1 MQNHPRK
8 MKVCQIE
15 RKKCS
20 WVKANKI
27 PRKKKEKRKE
37 KREPTRLKTRKG
49 CLGKKKNSKNNI
61 SKIEKN
67 KNESEWFDHKIRC

>member
-1 MQNHPRK
+1 MEI
-8 MKVCQIE
+8 CQIE
-15 RKKCS
+15 RNKKCS

-37 KREPTRLKTRKG
+37 KREPTRLKTRKD